1 MCAHTGVTWST
12 ALCQSIF
19 FKPDEIT
26 LIIIIKKSKKK
37 KTKQL
42 SYNNHLWKVDKAELE
57 MH

>member
-1 MCAHTGVTWST
+1 MEHRFV
-12 ALCQSIF
+12 SIHFF